1 VRENDHHENI
11 FIVEDNI
18 DAELWHGELTRP
30 RRKWSEKIIVDKVI
44 TPPPS
49 VISTNAPFTI
59 QIASSSPTT
68 PLNLFLYCS
77 NIENC

>member
-44 TPPPS
+44 TTKCNKVPMLHS
-49 VISTNAPFTI
+49 QF
-59 QIASSSPTT
+59 
-68 PLNLFLYCS
+68 
-77 NIENC
+77 